1 MYILIVED
9 DPLQAELMIDAI
21 KTDSLLNNARIER
34 ISTESHFRQKLDEI
48 VKTLPNVITM
58 DIMLRW
64 ADASPAVDA
73 ESTPEEVRE
82 KGIFE
87 AGLRCERL
95 LASRT
100 ETQQV
105 PVILYTI
112 VSKEDLGESLPQRNN
127 LLHLPKDSDLTPLI
141 LAIRDVTRT

>member
-21 KTDSLLNNARIER
+21 KADSFLTRARVER
-34 ISTESHFRQKLDEI
+34 FSTEFLFQQRFDD
-48 VKTLPNVITM
+48 VTNDPPNVITM

-64 ADASPAVDA
+64 ADASPDVHAD
-73 ESTPEEVRE
+73 STPEEVRD

-87 AGLRCERL
+87 AGLRCEKM
-95 LASRT
+95 LASNPK
-100 ETQQV
+100 TQHI

-112 VSKEDLGESLPQRNN
+112 LSKDDLGEGLPKRDN
-127 LLHLPKDSDLTPLI
+127 LLHLSKDSDLSSLI
-141 LAIRDVTRT
+141 WAIRDSIRR